1 MTDQGRKTSSEE
13 EKSTELKKECR
24 STRIPDVI
32 KRDTA
37 VDDFTCKG
45 CRCSFQKVDAAI
57 FLLPDDSKIQP
68 SLKDGRQ
75 HKARVKRE
83 LVTCKE
89 CYRKRMLQNFIM
101 DEHGNQ
107 IPAEKPSETLS
118 LISKGLHIASW
129 RPKNFVLFRNVIKR
143 NTPTA
148 ERLHEILKDDTIWKP
163 QAYISG
169 GATAKYMDL
178 LKGAVAEEIY
188 RLKLPNELPND
199 IRPWSKDG
207 IVSRVPTGEISDV
220 IALGSYLIRGEEI
233 KFRTPNTFSI
243 LENHK
248 NKLKR
253 QVPHGDAA
261 SQEFLSLLIYL
272 GEDGCPATM
281 FHKTPITPSSL
292 SHLGVVRDSSTLQI
306 LDDEVRNQLMEKY
319 QCLLTLNPTQIGSKM
334 TPCIDKYQYGDLL
347 LFNSQDIHCGPE
359 AKKGEERI
367 LLFTNMTMEGY
378 NYLPEDESQI
388 TPLMVAQAVYGELDP
403 RYYAIL
409 HAWKNNNYYE
419 NEKADVDLTFTE
431 GMKKRYKLYEKEINN
446 FLDEV
451 WEEADQKDQS
461 TTPKKKKRKKK

>member
-1 MTDQGRKTSSEE
+1 
-13 EKSTELKKECR
+13 
-24 STRIPDVI
+24 
-32 KRDTA
+32 
-37 VDDFTCKG
+37 
-45 CRCSFQKVDAAI
+45 
-57 FLLPDDSKIQP
+57 
-68 SLKDGRQ
+68 
-75 HKARVKRE
+75 
-83 LVTCKE
+83 
-89 CYRKRMLQNFIM
+89 
-101 DEHGNQ
+101 
-107 IPAEKPSETLS
+107 
-118 LISKGLHIASW
+118 
-129 RPKNFVLFRNVIKR
+129 
-143 NTPTA
+143 
-148 ERLHEILKDDTIWKP
+148 
-163 QAYISG
+163 
-169 GATAKYMDL
+169 
-178 LKGAVAEEIY
+178 
-188 RLKLPNELPND
+188 
-199 IRPWSKDG
+199 
-207 IVSRVPTGEISDV
+207 
-220 IALGSYLIRGEEI
+220 
-233 KFRTPNTFSI
+233 
-243 LENHK
+243 
-248 NKLKR
+248 
-253 QVPHGDAA
+253 
-261 SQEFLSLLIYL
+261 
-272 GEDGCPATM
+272 M

-306 LDDEVRNQLMEKY
+306 LDDEVRNQFMEKY